1 MKPVL
6 QMWQQKVPFAGF
18 WKCWD
23 ICSFAEII
31 KQAFQRYQ
39 TIINWGPT
47 FEDGFF
53 WELNAN
59 DTTAFEHE
67 QWSSSY
73 IHTHS

>member
-47 FEDGFF
+47 FEDRFF
-53 WELNAN
+53 EN
-59 DTTAFEHE
+59 
-67 QWSSSY
+67 
-73 IHTHS
+73 